1 MINFRAFIPAV
12 AVVLSMAAPVFADSV
27 EPLRIQ
33 NNSGQTIYRFF
44 ASPVNNS
51 NWENDILGNNTL
63 GAGQHLDIT
72 FRNVSECNYDIL
84 VEFENG
90 GQFTDVVNICQIG
103 QYNVNR

>member
-1 MINFRAFIPAV
+1 MFNYRAFIPAL
-12 AVVLSMAAPVFADSV
+12 ALSLSLAAPVFADSV

-33 NNSGQTIYRFF
+33 NNSGQTIYRFY

-63 GAGQHLDIT
+63 GPRQHLDIT

-84 VEFENG
+84 IEFENG
-90 GQFTDVVNICQIG
+90 AQFTDVVNICQIG
-103 QYNVNR
+103 QYNVN

>member
-12 AVVLSMAAPVFADSV
+12 AAALSLAAPVFADSV

-33 NNSGQTIYRFF
+33 NNSGSTIYRFF

-63 GAGQHLDIT
+63 GSGQYLDIT
-72 FRNVSECNYDIL
+72 FRNVSECNYDIMI
-84 VEFENG
+84 EWENG
-90 GQFTDVVNICQIG
+90 AQYTDVINICQIG
-103 QYNVNR
+103 QYNVN

>member
-1 MINFRAFIPAV
+1 MFNYRTFIPAV
-12 AVVLSMAAPVFADSV
+12 ALALSIAAPVFADSV

-33 NNSGQTIYRFF
+33 NNSGQTILRFY

-51 NWENDILGNNTL
+51 NWENDILGNNVL
-63 GAGQHLDIT
+63 GPGQHLDIT

-84 VEFENG
+84 VEFQNG
-90 GQFTDVVNICQIG
+90 GQFTDLVNICAIG